1 MTRRAAAEAGGDAPA
16 LSWETALPLFS
27 ATMQRQWAG
36 AMAATAGVMC
46 LILGVVFLVQG
57 EWDAMLPMAAAITAC
72 TGGLWVLGLLVMALL
87 FRGSMRV
94 RYTVSAAGLRCEL
107 VDRVARGSHR
117 AALVLGALSGRAQL
131 VGSGLIGL
139 SRETEQVSWKGA
151 FRARF
156 DDRRHSILFRSG
168 WRTLLWVQCTPD
180 NYARVK
186 EEVSRRMAS
195 RGTAARVRRASPLP
209 GYAGRSVLLVVGCLP
224 VFAVAEEFDAGLLLP
239 LLMLCFGLATVWLVN
254 LFAWVVLGSL
264 GVLAALVAASLLE
277 LRQSLLFRGESY
289 RRWEV
294 LDGADVSLLAVG
306 ALGAALLVWLCLGA
320 LRGRWLAA
328 LVADADDMG

>member
-1 MTRRAAAEAGGDAPA
+1 MTAHAVTEAGNDAGR
-16 LSWETALPLFS
+16 LSWESALPLFS

-36 AMAATAGVMC
+36 AMLATAGLMG
-46 LILGVVFLVQG
+46 LILGVVFVVQG
-57 EWDAMLPMAAAITAC
+57 EWAVLLPMAGAVAAC
-72 TGGLWVLGLLVMALL
+72 TAGLWVLGLVIMALL

-94 RYTVSAAGLRCEL
+94 RYTLSGAGLRCEL

-117 AALVLGALSGRAQL
+117 AAVVLGVLSGRGQL

-156 DDRRHSILFRSG
+156 DDRRHSILFRNG

-186 EEVSRRMAS
+186 AEVSRHMAS

-209 GYAGRSVLLVVGCLP
+209 AYLGRSVLVVLGCLP
-224 VFAVAEEFDAGLLLP
+224 LFAVAEEFDAGLFLP
-239 LLMLCFGLATVWLVN
+239 LLTLCFGLATVWLVN
-254 LFAWVVLGSL
+254 LFGWVVLGSV
-264 GVLAALVAASLLE
+264 GVLAVMVAASLVE
-277 LRQSLLFRGESY
+277 LRDSMLFRGESY

-294 LDGADVSLLAVG
+294 LDSTDWGLLGLG
-306 ALGAALLVWLCLGA
+306 ALGAVLLGWLCLGA